1 LFFEQAV
8 ETPMSLFSN
17 WQISNEF
24 GEVIRTES
32 MSTAGLTESLP
43 MDSSSQ
49 IAGTRRVAI

>member
-49 IAGTRRVAI
+49 NVGTRRVAI